1 MKIGKSSVNKS
12 ILSLKKN
19 AKAWA
24 LKNGQVNAGA
34 VGWLL
39 MAAEA
44 TDSSPKKFGGMNLVT
59 TLTKSMKK

>member
-1 MKIGKSSVNKS
+1 VNKS